1 MATLAEILT
10 VKYPGSGDGRIA
22 WKLDGADGY
31 AKLTWLGTDPK
42 PSEATLRALSAEVD
56 AEMAAK
62 RAAEAALLRF
72 VVANPDAVLRG
83 FEIVSN
89 CIAAIY
95 NVLSATQ
102 KTTIQNMAGNPVG
115 QFQALQ
121 THLAAMRNGN

>member
-1 MATLAEILT
+1 MATLADILT
-10 VKYPGSGDGRIA
+10 VKYPGTGDGRIA
-22 WKLDGADGY
+22 WRMDGADDY

-42 PSEATLRALSAEVD
+42 PSEATLRAFAAEVD
-56 AEMAAK
+56 ADIAAK

-95 NVLSATQ
+95 NVLSASQ
-102 KTTIQNMAGNPVG
+102 KTAIGAAPGNPVA

-121 THLAAMRNGN
+121 AHLAAMRNGN